1 MLEEIGGSN
10 RQGKGRRGADFLE
23 NTKCHSEDCS
33 NHKTRSFASGDVY
46 VGEWAEGKMHGQGK
60 TTWADGDVYVGEY
73 AEGKKHG
80 RGKYTWT
87 SGNVYEGEWSNDKQH
102 GQGTKTYTN
111 GRRESGTYRDGT
123 FVG

>member
-73 AEGKKHG
+73 AV
-80 RGKYTWT
+80 
-87 SGNVYEGEWSNDKQH
+87 VYGSPCAQPTRASWPLNCSKV
-102 GQGTKTYTN
+102 
-111 GRRESGTYRDGT
+111 RDT
-123 FVG
+123 